1 MSKRKDKN
9 KKENS
14 SKSEKFIPRIT
25 KTRYIKNGSPI
36 TKKNGDILSNKESH
50 KQTNLKNCILII

>member
-14 SKSEKFIPRIT
+14 SKSEKFIPLIT

-36 TKKNGDILSNKESH
+36 TKKKTEITK
-50 KQTNLKNCILII
+50 KNL

>member
-36 TKKNGDILSNKESH
+36 TKKTEIFY
-50 KQTNLKNCILII
+50 QTKCLINRQI

>member
-36 TKKNGDILSNKESH
+36 TKKKRRYFI
-50 KQTNLKNCILII
+50 KQSVS

>member
-36 TKKNGDILSNKESH
+36 TKKMKIFYQAKRLIT
-50 KQTNLKNCILII
+50 QTNLKNYI